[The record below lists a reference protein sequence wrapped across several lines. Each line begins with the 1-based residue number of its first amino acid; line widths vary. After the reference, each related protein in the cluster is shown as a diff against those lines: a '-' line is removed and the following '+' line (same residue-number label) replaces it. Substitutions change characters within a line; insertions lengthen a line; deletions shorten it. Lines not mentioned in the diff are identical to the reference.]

1 MNGREIRLSIE
12 DRLINSDELSR
23 ALRASFS
30 EYNDAHINS
39 RPIYDGNT
47 KPIGFTLDEKCFDD
61 AFDALQTNTS
71 YITMKNDFTITFSLP
86 SIIYRP
92 SPAVWNLI
100 KRAIKN
106 TPLGVPAKIHFDSS
120 IQNEINNLMMIFI
133 LYESGGV
140 SSSGNL
146 IKNYASD
153 FTRNEAFLTIGD
165 AFHKAILN
173 E

>member
-1 MNGREIRLSIE
+1 MNVQEVSLSIE
-12 DRLINSDELSR
+12 DKLNSDNLSR
-23 ALRASFS
+23 ALRATFV

-47 KPIGFTLDEKCFDD
+47 EPIGFTLDEKCFDD

-71 YITMKNDFTITFSLP
+71 YITKNNDFTITFSLP
-86 SIIYRP
+86 SVIYRP
-92 SPAVWNLI
+92 SPAVWDLI

-133 LYESGGV
+133 LYESADGSG
-140 SSSGNL
+140 SGNL

-153 FTRNEAFLTIGD
+153 FPRNEAYLTIGD
-165 AFHKAILN
+165 LFHKAILN